1 MEKER
6 SAYHFDQDKIQM
18 AKGNILRVVLKW
30 KKNKKKKDRAYSP
43 EPLLG
48 IFYN

>member
-18 AKGNILRVVLKW
+18 AKGNILRSIEIKEQDKGAHILS
-30 KKNKKKKDRAYSP
+30 DFRYFD
-43 EPLLG
+43 
-48 IFYN
+48 IFPIRY